1 MVNMKYRGF
10 TSVFSYCANR
20 SEKEKEGGVCPKLRF
35 AFDNVISPN
44 SSDSSRKR
52 QYANVIQFLSRSVI
66 GRVALCPKR

>member
-20 SEKEKEGGVCPKLRF
+20 SEKEGKVCPKLRF

-52 QYANVIQFLSRSVI
+52 QYANVIQFRSRSVS